1 MNVQRRR
8 AHLEIGCFNVSLHRR
23 QLEVS
28 DVRLLHRWFARLLVI
43 LVMDV
48 VGDIALG

>member
-1 MNVQRRR
+1 MSVQHRR
-8 AHLEIGCFNVSLHRR
+8 AHLEIGYFVVSLHRR
-23 QLEVS
+23 QLEVP
-28 DVRLLHRWFARLLVI
+28 DVRLLHHWFARLLVI